1 MKRNHLNALCF
12 GLIVATF
19 YTCRNTEALK
29 CDPHTG
35 PNGVRHCIKLPQ
47 YNDFQ
52 WSTCRTDLYI
62 RAKTGGKHHCARRDI
77 TYCYYQ
83 CMLNVYGENG
93 GDVYGSC
100 RCSPDLN
107 ECVLGTHGCSVNGFC
122 TNTSG
127 SYTCQCNPGYTGNGF
142 TCIDLNECVLGT
154 HGCSVNGFCINTFGS
169 YTCQC
174 NPGYTGNG
182 FTCIDK
188 KEKRRTDKVAVEEEQ
203 EELVEQVVTQW
214 SEAAVEEV
222 TDGEATI
229 NIATIGQA
237 AAMDF
242 AAAVRVN
249 GGEQPRVHPIRQE
262 CGNQIEN
269 PIVEV
274 KVLYVPS
281 EVPNKVV
288 AEFLGNHGKVETITH
303 EMTTEHGFPTIE
315 TGTRVAKMTD
325 IKTDIPRKSRI
336 GHFPVE
342 IRHKGQLPQCFRCR
356 LLGHRANECPNDVVC
371 FKCGLSGHIR
381 DKCFK
386 CFRCGKF
393 GHVRE
398 NCPELQHP
406 RVPPASA
413 DGNSTARVADTVA
426 PVTVELMETDR
437 RNVNLVAQKGQSHSS
452 APVMSHPES
461 QDPSTSQIP
470 SESQVSPVSQ
480 ACPVSH
486 VSPVSQDATQS
497 QQPNALLNRES
508 HELNLSSLQDEGRMD
523 LDAEPLKRGPDGST
537 WTEVRKKPK
546 PK

>member
-1 MKRNHLNALCF
+1 
-12 GLIVATF
+12 
-19 YTCRNTEALK
+19 
-29 CDPHTG
+29 
-35 PNGVRHCIKLPQ
+35 
-47 YNDFQ
+47 
-52 WSTCRTDLYI
+52 
-62 RAKTGGKHHCARRDI
+62 
-77 TYCYYQ
+77 
-83 CMLNVYGENG
+83 
-93 GDVYGSC
+93 
-100 RCSPDLN
+100 
-107 ECVLGTHGCSVNGFC
+107 
-122 TNTSG
+122 
-127 SYTCQCNPGYTGNGF
+127 
-142 TCIDLNECVLGT
+142 
-154 HGCSVNGFCINTFGS
+154 
-169 YTCQC
+169 
-174 NPGYTGNG
+174 
-182 FTCIDK
+182 
-188 KEKRRTDKVAVEEEQ
+188 VEI
-203 EELVEQVVTQW
+203 
-214 SEAAVEEV
+214 EV
-222 TDGEATI
+222 
-229 NIATIGQA
+229 
-237 AAMDF
+237 
-242 AAAVRVN
+242 
-249 GGEQPRVHPIRQE
+249 QP
-262 CGNQIEN
+262 IEN

-274 KVLYVPS
+274 EVLYVPS

-288 AEFLGNHGKVETITH
+288 AEFLGNHGKVETITR

-356 LLGHRANECPNDVVC
+356 LLGHLANECPNDVVC
-371 FKCGLSGHIR
+371 FKCGLSGHTR

-413 DGNSTARVADTVA
+413 DGNSTARVAGTVA

-437 RNVNLVAQKGQSHSS
+437 RNVNLVAQNGQSHNS

-461 QDPSTSQIP
+461 RDPSTSQIL
-470 SESQVSPVSQ
+470 SESQVFPVSQASPVSQ
-480 ACPVSH
+480 I
-486 VSPVSQDATQS
+486 SPVSQDSTQS

-508 HELNLSSLQDEGRMD
+508 HELNLSSSRAVDSLKDDGSMD

>member
-1 MKRNHLNALCF
+1 M
-12 GLIVATF
+12 
-19 YTCRNTEALK
+19 
-29 CDPHTG
+29 
-35 PNGVRHCIKLPQ
+35 
-47 YNDFQ
+47 
-52 WSTCRTDLYI
+52 
-62 RAKTGGKHHCARRDI
+62 
-77 TYCYYQ
+77 
-83 CMLNVYGENG
+83 
-93 GDVYGSC
+93 
-100 RCSPDLN
+100 
-107 ECVLGTHGCSVNGFC
+107 
-122 TNTSG
+122 
-127 SYTCQCNPGYTGNGF
+127 
-142 TCIDLNECVLGT
+142 
-154 HGCSVNGFCINTFGS
+154 
-169 YTCQC
+169 
-174 NPGYTGNG
+174 
-182 FTCIDK
+182 
-188 KEKRRTDKVAVEEEQ
+188 EEEQ

-214 SEAAVEEV
+214 SEAAVAEV
-222 TDGEATI
+222 MDGEATI
-229 NIATIGQA
+229 NVATIGQA

-242 AAAVRVN
+242 AAAVRVK
-249 GGEQPRVHPIRQE
+249 GGEQPNVHPIRRGEPRLRRPNTVVLHTNHLEGLSVKDVIQAIVNVVDVDVVKAVQSMLYGRYRVTFRTTE
-262 CGNQIEN
+262 AKLAFLSQPFNIKDVEIEVQPIEN
-269 PIVEV
+269 TIVEV

-288 AEFLGNHGKVETITH
+288 AEFLGNHGKVETITR

-315 TGTRVAKMTD
+315 TGTRVTKMTD

-356 LLGHRANECPNDVVC
+356 LLGHLANECPNDVVC
-371 FKCGLSGHIR
+371 FKCGLSGHTR

-393 GHVRE
+393 GHVRD
-398 NCPELQHP
+398 NCPELLHP

-413 DGNSTARVADTVA
+413 DGNSTAHVAGTVA

-437 RNVNLVAQKGQSHSS
+437 RNVNLVAQNGQSHNS

-480 ACPVSH
+480 ASPVFQVSPVSK
-486 VSPVSQDATQS
+486 VSPVSQDSTQS

-508 HELNLSSLQDEGRMD
+508 HELNLSSSRAVDSLKDDGSMD

-537 WTEVRKKPK
+537 WTELRKKPK

>member
-100 RCSPDLN
+100 RCSP
-107 ECVLGTHGCSVNGFC
+107 
-122 TNTSG
+122 
-127 SYTCQCNPGYTGNGF
+127 
-142 TCIDLNECVLGT
+142 DLNECVLGT